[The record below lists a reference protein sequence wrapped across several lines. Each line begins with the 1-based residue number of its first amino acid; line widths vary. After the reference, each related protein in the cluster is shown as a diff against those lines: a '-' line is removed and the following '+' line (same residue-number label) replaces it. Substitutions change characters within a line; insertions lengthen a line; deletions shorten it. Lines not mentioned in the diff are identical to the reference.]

1 MVHIRWVALDWV
13 VEVRGNAILFQLF
26 AEEVCSRLTRVL
38 SDDDRTYIDAQF
50 VKFIDQAEDLLVVR
64 DS

>member
-26 AEEVCSRLTRVL
+26 AEEVCSRLPRIL
-38 SDDDRTYIDAQF
+38 CDNDRAHIDA
-50 VKFIDQAEDLLVVR
+50 
-64 DS
+64 